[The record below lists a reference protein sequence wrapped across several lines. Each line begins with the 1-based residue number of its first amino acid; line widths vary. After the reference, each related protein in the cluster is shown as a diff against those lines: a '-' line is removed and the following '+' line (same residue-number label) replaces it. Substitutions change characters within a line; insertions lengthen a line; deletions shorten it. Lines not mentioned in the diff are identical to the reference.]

1 MPKISLL
8 KGVEKYLTEKAKNN
22 PRDNS
27 HFHPSS
33 WDDCKRKIAYQF
45 YEAKGYISVQD
56 NAIKVSPQLERIF
69 DNGHFVHARWQQY
82 LSCAA
87 PQAVY
92 GRWLCANPLC
102 GLVYGTNSKL
112 GIPRP
117 QKCTTCDSPEFKYQE
132 VGFFDEET
140 MWGGHVDAIV
150 DVRKWNEAIVGRL
163 NPQNSDEIADEIA
176 DEMIAVNVFQYPD
189 EDDSIAILDYKSM
202 NPFDFKKLD
211 KPKSEHITQIQIYM
225 YLSGLKYS
233 KFIYEDKSNQS
244 VKEFLVE
251 RDDNL
256 LQVKINE
263 AKELKYVV
271 LNMKSSGKRALPDR
285 GYREKSHKKCL
296 RCKYRGHCWK

>member
-1 MPKISLL
+1 MLKINLL
-8 KGVEKYLTEKAKNN
+8 KGVERYLTEKAKNN

-45 YEAKGYISVQD
+45 YEAKGYINVQD
-56 NAIKVSPQLERIF
+56 SAIKVSPQLERIF

-92 GRWLCANPLC
+92 GMWKCSNPLC
-102 GLVYGTNSKL
+102 NEIHGTNQKL
-112 GIPRP
+112 GVVKPS
-117 QKCTTCDSPEFKYQE
+117 KCSKCDSFDFKYQE
-132 VGFFDEET
+132 VGFFDPET

-150 DVRKWNEAIVGRL
+150 DVRKWNETIVGQL
-163 NPQNSDEIADEIA
+163 NPQDPN
-176 DEMIAVNVFQYPD
+176 EMIAVNVFPYPD
-189 EDDSIAILDYKSM
+189 EDDSMTIFDYKSM
-202 NPFDFKKLD
+202 NPFDFKKLE

-233 KFIYEDKSNQS
+233 KFIYEDKSNQA

-271 LNMKSSGKRALPDR
+271 LNTKSSGKRALPNR
-285 GYREKSHKKCL
+285 GYPEKSHKKCI